1 MSNLN
6 GPSWDEATRDERIS
20 QIEKIPAPTP
30 IAPKPTG
37 TGNLGSS
44 TLVLTKII
52 SADRWR
58 RAEDAF
64 YKQVEVT
71 RHGQIQN
78 LRGGILA
85 AVKEL
90 LS

>member
-1 MSNLN
+1 MSTLN
-6 GPSWDEATRDERIS
+6 GPPWDEATRDERIA
-20 QIEKIPAPTP
+20 ELERLPAPTP
-30 IAPKPTG
+30 ITQKPTQ
-37 TGNLGSS
+37 TGNLGAS
-44 TLVLTKII
+44 TLVLTKVI
-52 SADRWR
+52 SAARWR

-71 RHGQIQN
+71 RHGGIQN

>member
-6 GPSWDEATRDERIS
+6 GPSWDEATRDERLAEQERRVAPVPVSPPS
-20 QIEKIPAPTP
+20 Q
-30 IAPKPTG
+30 

-44 TLVLTKII
+44 TLVLTKVI
-52 SADRWR
+52 SAARWK

-71 RHGQIQN
+71 RHGGIQN

>member
-6 GPSWDEATRDERIS
+6 GPSWDEATRDE
-20 QIEKIPAPTP
+20 KIPAPTL
-30 IAPKPTG
+30 IAPKPTE

-44 TLVLTKII
+44 KLTITKVI
-52 SADRWR
+52 SAARWR

-71 RHGQIQN
+71 RHGGIQN

-85 AVKEL
+85 ALKEL

>member
-6 GPSWDEATRDERIS
+6 GPSWDEATRDERIAE
-20 QIEKIPAPTP
+20 QERRAAPTSP
-30 IAPKPTG
+30 PPSQS
-37 TGNLGSS
+37 GNLGSS
-44 TLVLTKII
+44 TLTITKVI
-52 SADRWR
+52 SAARWR

-71 RHGQIQN
+71 RHGGIQN

-85 AVKEL
+85 ALKEL

>member
-6 GPSWDEATRDERIS
+6 GPSWDEATRDERIAEQERRAAS
-20 QIEKIPAPTP
+20 PPPPPQS
-30 IAPKPTG
+30 
-37 TGNLGSS
+37 GNLGSS
-44 TLVLTKII
+44 TLTITKVI
-52 SADRWR
+52 SAARWR

-71 RHGQIQN
+71 RHGGIQN

-85 AVKEL
+85 ALKEL

>member
-6 GPSWDEATRDERIS
+6 GPSWDEATRDERIAE
-20 QIEKIPAPTP
+20 QERRAAPP
-30 IAPKPTG
+30 PPPPSKS
-37 TGNLGSS
+37 GNLGSS
-44 TLVLTKII
+44 TLTITKVI
-52 SADRWR
+52 SAARWR

-71 RHGQIQN
+71 RHGGIQN

-85 AVKEL
+85 ALKEL

>member
-1 MSNLN
+1 MNNLN
-6 GPSWDEATRDERIS
+6 GPSWDEATRDERIAEQERRAAPPSPPPS
-20 QIEKIPAPTP
+20 QS
-30 IAPKPTG
+30 
-37 TGNLGSS
+37 GNLGSS
-44 TLVLTKII
+44 TLTITKVI
-52 SADRWR
+52 SAARWR

-71 RHGQIQN
+71 RHGGIQN

-85 AVKEL
+85 ALKEL

>member
-6 GPSWDEATRDERIS
+6 GPSWDEATRDERMAEQELRTASPPPPS
-20 QIEKIPAPTP
+20 QS
-30 IAPKPTG
+30 
-37 TGNLGSS
+37 GNLGSS
-44 TLVLTKII
+44 TLTITKVI
-52 SADRWR
+52 SAARWR

-71 RHGQIQN
+71 RHGGIQN
-78 LRGGILA
+78 LRGDILA
-85 AVKEL
+85 ALKEL

>member
-1 MSNLN
+1 
-6 GPSWDEATRDERIS
+6 
-20 QIEKIPAPTP
+20 
-30 IAPKPTG
+30 
-37 TGNLGSS
+37 
-44 TLVLTKII
+44 LVLTKII

>member
-6 GPSWDEATRDERIS
+6 GPSWDEATRDE
-20 QIEKIPAPTP
+20 QIASIERIPAPTP
-30 IAPKPTG
+30 ITPKPTQ

-44 TLVLTKII
+44 MLVLTKSI
-52 SADRWR
+52 SAARWR

-64 YKQVEVT
+64 YRQVEVT
-71 RHGQIQN
+71 RHGGIQN

>member
-6 GPSWDEATRDERIS
+6 GPSWDEATRDERIAEQERRAASPPPPS
-20 QIEKIPAPTP
+20 QS
-30 IAPKPTG
+30 
-37 TGNLGSS
+37 GNLGSS
-44 TLVLTKII
+44 TLTITKVI
-52 SADRWR
+52 SAARWR

-71 RHGQIQN
+71 RHGGIQN

-85 AVKEL
+85 ALKEL

>member
-6 GPSWDEATRDERIS
+6 GPSWDEATRDERIAEQERRAASPPPPS
-20 QIEKIPAPTP
+20 QS
-30 IAPKPTG
+30 
-37 TGNLGSS
+37 GNLGSS
-44 TLVLTKII
+44 TLTITKVI

-71 RHGQIQN
+71 RHGGIQN

-85 AVKEL
+85 ALKEL

>member
-6 GPSWDEATRDERIS
+6 GPPWDEATRDERIAEQERRAVPPS
-20 QIEKIPAPTP
+20 PPPPSKS
-30 IAPKPTG
+30 
-37 TGNLGSS
+37 GNLGSS
-44 TLVLTKII
+44 TLTITKVI
-52 SADRWR
+52 SAARWR

-64 YKQVEVT
+64 YTQVEVT
-71 RHGQIQN
+71 RHGGIQN

-85 AVKEL
+85 ALKEL